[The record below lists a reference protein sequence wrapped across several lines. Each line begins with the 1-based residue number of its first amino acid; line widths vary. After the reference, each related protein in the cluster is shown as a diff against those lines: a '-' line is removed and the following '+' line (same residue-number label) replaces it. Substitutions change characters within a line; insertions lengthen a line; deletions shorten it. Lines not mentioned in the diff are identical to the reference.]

1 MEKNLWR
8 YLKFYFIIFFFYF
21 EKKNCPN
28 FFFAFFRFCQSLNG
42 LFKAFKRQE
51 NIFHEF
57 FFKIKKKFEVQTA
70 KYCYFTSQKYCKG
83 D

>member
-1 MEKNLWR
+1 MALFKILF
-8 YLKFYFIIFFFYF
+8 FYIFFYF

-42 LFKAFKRQE
+42 LFKAFKMQE
-51 NIFHEF
+51 KNFMNF
-57 FFKIKKKFEVQTA
+57 FFKIKKNIFEVQTA
-70 KYCYFTSQKYCKG
+70 KYRYSTSQKYCKG